1 MSDNI
6 LETRNLTVR
15 FRKRAAVDDVTVA
28 FRRGEAVVI
37 AGPNGAGKSTFLR
50 CLAGAIVP
58 DRGRVLCGQG
68 LSRKKIGFLSD
79 RLSLYEG
86 WTLEEA
92 WMFHRREFGIA
103 EPARPTFRGIDL
115 APRCR
120 IKNLSVGERTLF
132 HLSLL
137 MAQKPA
143 VLLIDEVLH
152 ALDPYLRERFL
163 EAVIE
168 AMDEYQAAVIMV
180 NHVFQ
185 ETAQLPER
193 VMIMDRG
200 RFGLDESRED
210 LERKVKK
217 AAVAGEWPAE
227 IPVLFETSSD
237 LRKERYVYPFR
248 KEWAGKS
255 GLDFKDVALGE
266 IVKAF
271 IGGAYVQ
278 KRAR

>member
-1 MSDNI
+1 MSDHI
-6 LETRNLTVR
+6 LEARNLTVR
-15 FRKRAAVDDVTVA
+15 FGKRPAVDDVTVA
-28 FRRGEAVVI
+28 FKPGEAVVI

-58 DRGRVLCGQG
+58 DRGRVLLDRN
-68 LSRKKIGFLSD
+68 LSGRNIGFLSD

-92 WMFHRREFGIA
+92 WTFHRREFGIA
-103 EPARPTFRGIDL
+103 EPARQTFRAIDL
-115 APRCR
+115 GPRR
-120 IKNLSVGERTLF
+120 RVKSLSVGERTLF

-168 AMDEYQAAVIMV
+168 AMDDFKTAVIMV

-193 VMIMDRG
+193 VMIMDGG
-200 RFGLDESRED
+200 RFSLDESRED

-217 AAVAGEWPAE
+217 AVFAGEWPSE
-227 IPVLFETSSD
+227 IPFLFETSSD
-237 LRKERYVYPFR
+237 LQKERYVYPFLD
-248 KEWAGKS
+248 EWPAKS

>member
-1 MSDNI
+1 MSDII
-6 LETRNLTVR
+6 LETRSLTVK
-15 FRKRAAVDDVTVA
+15 FRKQPAVNDVTVA

-50 CLAGAIVP
+50 TLAGAIVP
-58 DRGRVLCGQG
+58 DCGQVVFGEG
-68 LSRKKIGFLSD
+68 LSRRNLGFLSD
-79 RLSLYEG
+79 RLSLYEE

-92 WMFHRREFGIA
+92 WKFHRREFGIA
-103 EPARPTFRGIDL
+103 ESVRPSLEGLEVSER
-115 APRCR
+115 RR

-137 MAQKPA
+137 LAQKPA
-143 VLLIDEVLH
+143 VLLVDEVLH
-152 ALDPYLRERFL
+152 ALDPYLREKFL

-168 AMDEYQAAVIMV
+168 AMDATKTAVIMV

-193 VMIMDRG
+193 VMIMDGG
-200 RFGLDESRED
+200 RFNLDERRED

-217 AAVAGEWPAE
+217 VSVEGEWPSE
-227 IPVLFETSSD
+227 IPVLFETASS

-248 KEWAGKS
+248 EEWREKFGS
-255 GLDFKDVALGE
+255 DFKDIGLAE

-271 IGGAYVQ
+271 VGGSYVQ